1 MGRFYQTAKP
11 EFVDDFIYQPP
22 WELMKEALGQEQ
34 SDYDVALAKADLFKN
49 IDINYIEDPIEKEK
63 VRQKQEYYASKA
75 DELTNSLYN
84 SGNDWRKMMPQIN
97 NLKKELEADY
107 KTGDINNIQKS
118 AAAYK
123 AMDEHLKTIKDPARR
138 EAAKKYYLDEW
149 RKAPNR
155 SLDQIFSYED
165 IYDKQDPTGE
175 FLNELK
181 LSKPDIWAK
190 ATASTNG
197 KYIDT
202 KSMSTEQL
210 KDLDKAYGEFLDAK
224 GYDPYLQQEQKL
236 GFGTYYDENG
246 QRLAFSDPKSSAF
259 KQMQYVKNFEYTQQ
273 KADADKKADPYGLEA
288 VQQANRL
295 SAMQYQASL
304 DKAAKAQ
311 DLPIS
316 FTKDTSFY
324 YSRTKEGRAVV
335 KQYNDALGQIAK
347 NVGAKDPKDYD
358 KYIDIIRKNP
368 QKYPEQFKQV
378 TYYDNIL
385 NSNQRAGTDYF
396 KNLGFS
402 QKQIDIVDKKFQ
414 QKGVDKILAHR
425 QGYVDFGNINGK
437 QYSGVGINEGK
448 KVSIN
453 QLKGRSIDMIPGYK
467 GAKIE
472 NIEIVEGT
480 AAFMPAADTDG
491 KSGVT
496 TTVLITPDVGE
507 PFYSEFYIGGDPL
520 NIGF

>member
-34 SDYDVALAKADLFKN
+34 SDYDVTLATADLYKN

-63 VRQKQEYYASKA
+63 VRQKQEYYASKT

-84 SGNDWRKMMPQIN
+84 SGNDWRKMLPQIN

-165 IYDKQDPTGE
+165 IYDKQDPTGDFIKE
-175 FLNELK
+175 FVK
-181 LSKPDIWAK
+181 TATPDIKAK
-190 ATASTNG
+190 AFAGTNG
-197 KYIDT
+197 KYINT
-202 KSMSTEQL
+202 SNLTTEEL
-210 KDLDKAYGEFLDAK
+210 KNLDLAYGQYLDAH
-224 GYDPYLQQEQKL
+224 GFEPYLKQEQKL
-236 GFGTYYDENG
+236 GFGTYYDEQGN
-246 QRLAFSDPKSSAF
+246 RLAFSDPRSSAYI
-259 KQMQYVKNFEYTQQ
+259 QGQYMKNFEYSNTT
-273 KADADKKADPYGLEA
+273 KADKDIKADPYGLEA

-304 DKAAKAQ
+304 EKAQ

-335 KQYNDALGQIAK
+335 KQYNDALGEIAK
-347 NVGAKDPKDYD
+347 NVGAKNPKDYD

-385 NSNQRAGTDYF
+385 NANQRAGTDYF

-414 QKGVDKILAHR
+414 QKGIDKILAHR
-425 QGYVDFGNINGK
+425 QGYIDFGNINGK

-453 QLKGRSIDMIPGYK
+453 SLKGRSIDMIPGYK